1 MEVQVRHA
9 LPRLLAD
16 VGDHAVALDA
26 HFLCHLGDD
35 LKDVRDHGAVLGVDA
50 GDGRD
55 MRLGDHKEVRGSLRR
70 NVAEGVAQL
79 VLIDLVR
86 GDLPRRDGAEQTVLK
101 AVSYQMFHLQTV
113 TVSMRFPD
121 MPSRCCPWILKSRD
135 YTSRVPPL

>member
-1 MEVQVRHA
+1 MEVQVRHT

-70 NVAEGVAQL
+70 DVVEGVAQL

-86 GDLPRRDGAEQTVLK
+86 GDLPRRDGAEQTIVLH
-101 AVSYQMFHLQTV
+101 VPFSFH
-113 TVSMRFPD
+113 RN
-121 MPSRCCPWILKSRD
+121 
-135 YTSRVPPL
+135 